1 MRASRSAS
9 RLPPRSGGCFAAAPA
24 LATAIPVPADAT
36 RHPGLVGWGGRER
49 ARGERHDQPDRRMPL
64 RRCPVPAHR
73 SSLRGRLL
81 PLPFVPQ
88 AHRGS
93 GLGLRRLQG
102 RHRRVH
108 QGRTHALWTS
118 PGVRRGFCARCGS
131 TLTYETDALP
141 GEIHVH
147 IGALD
152 RPEDFSAS
160 RQGVLC
166 GRARSVAADQGGG
179 WGLDRPQLGPS
190 EPISSGLSDSA
201 IRVTV
206 FRVNGCRS
214 RSTEGLSLVS
224 KLFPDRHAVTA
235 ITLALASLVASA
247 LAPARA

>member
-1 MRASRSAS
+1 MS
-9 RLPPRSGGCFAAAPA
+9 
-24 LATAIPVPADAT
+24 
-36 RHPGLVGWGGRER
+36 
-49 ARGERHDQPDRRMPL
+49 L

-73 SSLRGRLL
+73 SALRGRLL
-81 PLPFVPQ
+81 PLPFLPQ
-88 AHRGS
+88 AHGRSGS
-93 GLGLRRLQG
+93 RS
-102 RHRRVH
+102 
-108 QGRTHALWTS
+108 S
-118 PGVRRGFCARCGS
+118 PTARAASSSSPRAHPRSINPRQGVRRGFCARCGS

-152 RPEDFSAS
+152 RPEDFSAA